1 MHKLVGLYEEI
12 VEALGVRRLAREACA
27 RLPAPAG
34 RPLLLGLG
42 KVAAELC
49 EGARDALGPCE
60 AVLAVPKNAPEVDG
74 ARVIRG
80 GHPLP
85 DEGSLEAG
93 RALLEAAAGC
103 KGEALV
109 LISGG
114 GSALAEAP
122 IAGLSLAELRALNDA
137 LVRSGAPIEEMN
149 VVRKH
154 LSLLKGGGLARAL
167 FAAGVRRAR
176 ALVAVDVPVGGF
188 DAVSSGPAIA
198 DPSTREASFAIA
210 RRLGLGETRFIET
223 LKPGDRE
230 DIVEHQALCDM
241 RSPALEAVKRG
252 ARLLEAP
259 VTGSV
264 EELARKLLAAPP
276 GLVAASGE
284 VELKIPDGAPAGGR
298 SQHLALLMA
307 RGLRGQNATFLA
319 AGTDGRDGATEAAGA
334 IVDGTT
340 WTDEGEQ
347 ALATYAST
355 TFLERRGAIIPARHT
370 GAHAGDLFL
379 LQRE

>member
-27 RLPAPAG
+27 RLPPAG
-34 RPLLLGLG
+34 KPLLLGLG

-93 RALLEAAAGC
+93 RALLEAAARC
-103 KGEALV
+103 KGEALI

-167 FAAGVRRAR
+167 YAAGLRRAR
-176 ALVAVDVPVGGF
+176 ALVAVDVPIGGF

-198 DPSTREASFAIA
+198 DPSTREDAFAIA
-210 RRLGLGETRFIET
+210 RRLGLGEMRFIET
-223 LKPGDRE
+223 LKPGDR
-230 DIVEHQALCDM
+230 EHQALCDM

-276 GLVAASGE
+276 GFVAASGE
-284 VELKIPDGAPAGGR
+284 AELKIPDGAPPGGR

-307 RGLRGQNATFLA
+307 RGLRGQKAVFLA

-347 ALATYAST
+347 ALATYAAT
-355 TFLERRGAIIPARHT
+355 AFLERRGAIIPSRHT